1 MFKKLSL
8 IALFAMMTYSANA
21 QETQTEVKT
30 SKFGFTSG
38 VITSKFEL
46 ANVGQI
52 KEKYNPGGH
61 DGDGIYIGL
70 TFDIDFNEN
79 FGLNSEL
86 LYAKLDESDRYLLS
100 TSLKYRLFNS
110 KFYSLGGLELN
121 YLGSNPKNALGE
133 ENVKRAGLNGLFGL
147 EYQFSN
153 RFSVYSNFSVEMTN
167 RLKGDDGATN
177 HGYHNG
183 RLGVKF
189 KF

>member
-8 IALFAMMTYSANA
+8 IALFAIMTYSVNA
-21 QETQTEVKT
+21 QETQHEVKY

-38 VITSKFEL
+38 IITSKFDL

-52 KEKYNPGGH
+52 KEKYNPGDH
-61 DGDGIYIGL
+61 DGNGVYLGL
-70 TFDIDFNEN
+70 TFDTGFSEN

-86 LYAKLDESDRYLLS
+86 IYAKLDESDRYLLS

-110 KFYSLGGLELN
+110 DFHMLAGLELN

-133 ENVKRAGLNGLFGL
+133 ENVKRAGLNGLLGL
-147 EYQFSN
+147 EYQFN
-153 RFSVYSNFSVEMTN
+153 DRFSIYGNFSTEVTN
-167 RLKGDDGATN
+167 RLKDDDGDTN

-189 KF
+189 KL

>member
-8 IALFAMMTYSANA
+8 IALFAIMTYSVNA
-21 QETQTEVKT
+21 QETQHEVKY

-38 VITSKFEL
+38 IITSKFDL

-52 KEKYNPGGH
+52 KEKYNPGDH
-61 DGDGIYIGL
+61 DGNGIYLGL
-70 TFDIDFNEN
+70 TFDTGFNKN

-86 LYAKLDESDRYLLS
+86 IYAKLDESDRYLLS

-110 KFYSLGGLELN
+110 DFHMLGGLELN

-133 ENVKRAGLNGLFGL
+133 ENVKRAGLNGLLGL
-147 EYQFSN
+147 EYQFN
-153 RFSVYSNFSVEMTN
+153 DRFSIYGNFSTEVTN
-167 RLKGDDGATN
+167 RLKDDDGDTN

-189 KF
+189 KL